1 MRYELVE
8 GASRMSMVARS
19 SVHPIRVEATQL
31 AGGLEAE
38 LEAGRVTLVPG
49 ARLEVHL
56 EGLRSGNPLVDR
68 ETRRRLDLRRHP
80 RLEAELTTARH
91 GTGDL
96 VACTGDVT
104 FQGRTCTVTG
114 ELRVTPRAD
123 GGLDLEGDHLADVR
137 RWGLEPPRL
146 LILKVDPEVQV
157 RLELVARPVAS

>member
-8 GASRMSMVARS
+8 GACRMAMVARS

-31 AGGLEAE
+31 EGWLEAE
-38 LEAGRVTLVPG
+38 VEDGRVSLAPG

-56 EGLRSGNPLVDR
+56 EGLRAGNPLVDR

-80 RLEAELTTARH
+80 RLEAELTSARAV
-91 GTGDL
+91 GGDRL
-96 VACTGDVT
+96 ACTGDVT
-104 FQGRTCTVTG
+104 FQGRTCTVAG
-114 ELRVTPRAD
+114 ELRVTPRED

-157 RLELVARPVAS
+157 RLELVARPVAP